1 MITEKTKAILLFT
14 SYLGKDTNR
23 TLKPLTTNEWN
34 RFALWL
40 KSRSMSPEDLLL
52 QDDLI
57 INDFKDKTISAERLF
72 ALLERKS
79 SLAIAIEKWY
89 KAGVWILNRGDNN
102 YPKYVKDKLKS
113 NAPPIFFGIGNA
125 ELLNNKY
132 IGVVGSRNTND
143 QELSDTKLLASSIT
157 RSGYGVVSGGAKG
170 VDEAAMVG
178 ALENNGFSLGYVADS
193 LIKKSTSSLFRQ
205 FIINDKLCLVSPFN
219 PEAGFNVGNAMSR
232 NKLIYAQSDATIVMK
247 SDVKGGTWEGAK
259 ENLKKNWVPTW
270 VIDNKIKGNIE
281 LVKMGAKQLSSVKE
295 INVSQLIKKDPK
307 AIQTDLFSSID
318 TEVKQKEVNQ
328 KKVVRKNIKQEQVLQ
343 DEEVQYVPMSDEIDQ
358 VNENKVVQINFNNAS
373 LFELFLVK
381 LNDAFKNKT
390 VTKKDLKDE
399 LKLTSSQL
407 DEWLKMGVEN
417 EYLIKKVR
425 PVTFM
430 INPEIT
436 IRLLFN

>member
-1 MITEKTKAILLFT
+1 M
-14 SYLGKDTNR
+14 
-23 TLKPLTTNEWN
+23 
-34 RFALWL
+34 
-40 KSRSMSPEDLLL
+40 
-52 QDDLI
+52 
-57 INDFKDKTISAERLF
+57 
-72 ALLERKS
+72 
-79 SLAIAIEKWY
+79 
-89 KAGVWILNRGDNN
+89 
-102 YPKYVKDKLKS
+102 
-113 NAPPIFFGIGNA
+113 
-125 ELLNNKY
+125 
-132 IGVVGSRNTND
+132 
-143 QELSDTKLLASSIT
+143 LASSIT

-270 VIDNKIKGNIE
+270 VIDNNIKGNIE

>member
-14 SYLGKDTNR
+14 SYLGKDINR
-23 TLKPLTTNEWN
+23 TLKPLTTIEWS
-34 RFALWL
+34 RFAQWL
-40 KSRSMSPEDLLL
+40 KSKSMSPEDLLL
-52 QDDLI
+52 QDDKI
-57 INDFKDKTISAERLF
+57 INDFKDKTISSERLF

-79 SLAIAIEKWY
+79 SLAMALEKWS
-89 KAGVWILNRGDNN
+89 KAGVWILNRGDKN

-125 ELLNNKY
+125 ELLNKKY
-132 IGVVGSRNTND
+132 IGVVGSRNTNN
-143 QELSDTKLLASSIT
+143 QELSDTKWLASSIT

-170 VDEAAMVG
+170 VDEAAMIG

-205 FIINDKLCLVSPFN
+205 FIINEKLCLVSPFN

-247 SDVKGGTWEGAK
+247 SDVKGGTWEGAR

-270 VIDNKIKGNIE
+270 VIDNNIKGNIE
-281 LVKMGAKQLSSVKE
+281 LVKMGAKQLSSVNE
-295 INVSQLIKKDPK
+295 INVSQLIKKEPI
-307 AIQTDLFSSID
+307 AIQTDLFLSID
-318 TEVKQKEVNQ
+318 TEVKQKEVA
-328 KKVVRKNIKQEQVLQ
+328 
-343 DEEVQYVPMSDEIDQ
+343 
-358 VNENKVVQINFNNAS
+358 NKRVVQEVLHEEGAQYEVTSNRLAQVDQSKELQIYFKNAS
-373 LFELFLVK
+373 FFDLFIVK

-399 LKLTSSQL
+399 LKLTTSQL
-407 DEWLKMGVEN
+407 EEWLKLGVEN
-417 EYLIKKVR
+417 KLIIKKSR
-425 PVTFM
+425 PVSFM